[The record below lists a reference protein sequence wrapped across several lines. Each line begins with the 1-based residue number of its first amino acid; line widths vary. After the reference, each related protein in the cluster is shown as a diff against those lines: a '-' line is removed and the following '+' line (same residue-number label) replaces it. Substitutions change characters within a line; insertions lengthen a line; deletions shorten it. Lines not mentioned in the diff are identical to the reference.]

1 VCDIGKAVTFD
12 VLAVARTKGFD
23 EASRQINKLGDD
35 ANKQVSTLV
44 AAAAGLAPALV
55 PIAAAGIAAGASLAG
70 LGATG
75 ILAFKGI
82 QAEMKAGTP
91 IGREYLFLTRQLQG
105 NLAGLEQTAAGG
117 VLKGFEK
124 SVFAIQ
130 PLMPLVNSD
139 IAALSTKLGDIGSH
153 VMPGLVSLFTKANPL
168 LFDFATAL
176 DKGAA
181 SFETWATSSDG
192 AGKFIAYAQVELPK
206 VETVLLDVATA
217 VGHLAQGL
225 APLGGVSLGSIGLL
239 AKLISAFPIG
249 ALQVIVPAVAGLTL
263 GIKGLQA
270 ANAASS
276 GLAGFALKL
285 EKAGGAASN
294 ASGFIATLGRG
305 VGYLGPAAVIAGP
318 LLGILATQFG
328 KNQEAAQ
335 RAAQSTDNYVTALQA
350 SHGAI
355 SQAIRDTAAKG
366 LQDSGALDAARKLG
380 IGLSTLTDASLGNA
394 AAMAQIVARGKE
406 LGLRLDN
413 TGRIIATSTNLAKEN
428 AQGNTALAKAFGTV
442 TAAVGDQNSA
452 IGRARHEYQNLA
464 GASAK
469 SAAAT
474 TTFQSKIKGL
484 HSEIDRMPNRKGVQV
499 NVSDHASGRLATIKQ
514 NLDALRSRQI
524 DITTYIQNVILPTLG
539 KPSVTHDSRIRD
551 AGGPVTKGEPY
562 LIGLNKRP
570 EIFIPGQ
577 SGRIEPV
584 GSSSARGGST
594 RVVGGRLEFS
604 RDAQGELMAYI
615 RDVVIE
621 EQTFDGT
628 VGRMGG

>member
-1 VCDIGKAVTFD
+1 VTFD
-12 VLAVARTKGFD
+12 VLAVAKTKGFD
-23 EASRQINKLGDD
+23 EANKQIKKLGDD

-91 IGREYLFLTRQLQG
+91 VGQKYLFLTRQLQG

-124 SVFAIQ
+124 SVAAVQ

-139 IAALSTKLGDIGSH
+139 IAALSTKLGDIASH

-192 AGKFIAYAQVELPK
+192 AGKFIAYAQTQLPQ
-206 VETVLLDVATA
+206 VETVLLNVATA

-239 AKLISAFPIG
+239 AKLISEFPVST
-249 ALQVIVPAVAGLTL
+249 LQIIVPAMAGLVL

-294 ASGFIATLGRG
+294 ASGFIASLGRG

-328 KNQEAAQ
+328 KSQEAAQ
-335 RAAQSTDNYVTALQA
+335 RAAQSTDNFVTALQA

-366 LQDSGALDAARKLG
+366 LQDAGALDAARKLG

-394 AAMAQIVARGKE
+394 AAMKQIVARGKE
-406 LGLRLDN
+406 LGLNLDN
-413 TGRIIATSTNLAKEN
+413 TGRIIATSTNLAKAN

-474 TTFQSKIKGL
+474 TTFQNKVKGL
-484 HSEIDRMPNRKGVQV
+484 HSEIDRLPNHKGIQI
-499 NVSDHASGRLATIKQ
+499 NVDTSKARSDAQSLANWIS
-514 NLDALRSRQI
+514 ALNPVM
-524 DITTYIQNVILPTLG
+524 TVAVHTVGAPNAGGAGHLA
-539 KPSVTHDSRIRD
+539 IRD
-551 AGGPVTKGEPY
+551 AGGPVTAGTPY
-562 LIGLNKRP
+562 LIGVNKRP

-577 SGRIEPV
+577 SGRIAPI
-584 GSSSARGGST
+584 GGGT
-594 RVVGGRLEFS
+594 AAGVGGNTYNITVNAGLGTDPHVLRRAVIQALEE
-604 RDAQGELMAYI
+604 ATHAGHNIYI
-615 RDVVIE
+615 GHAIR
-621 EQTFDGT
+621 
-628 VGRMGG
+628 